1 MGARSKEN
9 MLYEAM
15 GQQPLPRPLPP
26 PERKLMRT
34 QQKGIKDSKRLASA
48 NKRGGSAEYC
58 PMSGSCRQT
67 SKRRNN
73 TLGNFWLVA
82 DEVEGKEKMREL
94 TFITNNPEWPA
105 FTTCQLYQ
113 FNLGVEV
120 FFKEIKQTLQ
130 LADSLG
136 YNENAVRWQI
146 WTALLAHLLL
156 RFVAWHSKWKHPFR
170 RLFTRVRSVLW
181 NFFLLA
187 SLIECCDTV
196 RERRKQVIRGSPETA
211 CQLTFFGII

>member
-1 MGARSKEN
+1 M
-9 MLYEAM
+9 
-15 GQQPLPRPLPP
+15 
-26 PERKLMRT
+26 
-34 QQKGIKDSKRLASA
+34 DSKRLASA

-73 TLGNFWLVA
+73 TLGNFWLLA
-82 DEVEGKEKMREL
+82 DEVEGKGKMREM

-113 FNLGVEV
+113 FHLGVEV
-120 FFKEIKQTLQ
+120 FFKETKQTIQ
-130 LADSLG
+130 LSDFLG
-136 YNENAVRWQI
+136 YNENAVHWQI

-156 RFVAWHSKWKHPFR
+156 RFAAWHSKWKHPFR
-170 RLFTRVRSVLW
+170 RLFTLVRSVLW

-211 CQLTFFGII
+211 CQLMLWDHPA